1 MKVLAFSDLHKNT
14 GLAHEIVQASSQADI
29 LIGAGDFGV
38 KGIGA
43 ELTLEILQSA
53 NIPLIIVSGNHDN
66 VTQMRQLAS
75 NWNHV
80 HFLHGD
86 YTTIEGVSFFGLG
99 SEIPRRE
106 KEVWSESVSEHN
118 AAQMLNTCPEGSV
131 LITHTPPFGFGD
143 LQADGRHEG
152 SKAILLTLREKRPVL
167 NLCGHI
173 HHSWGVSGNYGRT
186 LIQNLGPKLY
196 WFEIDSCLNSK

>member
-1 MKVLAFSDLHKNT
+1 MLKILAFSDLHKNT

-29 LIGAGDFGV
+29 LIGAGDFGI
-38 KGIGA
+38 KGKGA

-53 NIPLIIVSGNHDN
+53 NIPLVIVSGNHDN
-66 VTQMRQLAS
+66 VTQMRHLAS

-80 HFLHGD
+80 HFLHGHC
-86 YTTIEGVSFFGLG
+86 TTIEGVSFFGLG

-106 KEVWSESVSEHN
+106 KEGWSESVSEYN

-143 LQADGRHEG
+143 LQADGSHEG
-152 SKAILLTLREKRPVL
+152 SKAILSALKEKRPEL

-173 HHSWGVSGNYGRT
+173 HYSWGAVGKYGRT
-186 LIQNLGPKLY
+186 IIQNLGPKPN
-196 WFEIDSCLNSK
+196 WFEINS